1 MDLEELTTWEPFL
14 KRSILFADLPPEDFQ
29 RIGLTLK
36 PLSLPKGSI
45 LFRQGDPGESFYL
58 ITSGQVRILI
68 QKGLQES
75 VAAFLSRGDSLGE
88 MSFLTGELYT
98 YTAKLDTTS
107 EFLTLSKNDLDEILK
122 ERPSIALHFARV
134 LSKRLLV
141 AAQAREEARAMAP
154 NLIGMLYACA
164 PDDRTLFASL
174 TAVALL
180 EQTRRRV
187 IVVDLSTQ
195 TGRIAEALG
204 MKAPKTSESML
215 REQDLRDPEVLA
227 RLTLTHPSGL
237 EILCFNPQVLSG
249 RLFRAIFMLLNLLRE
264 SHEFVLLCMEDE
276 FGDVQR
282 EILAEADQ
290 TLLISHSAFKE
301 KRAAVEGA
309 VSAALPEVQILHIS
323 LAQTT
328 NFPDFLAQ
336 RPTRIAWPDGLAE
349 GLGRGV
355 TPFKAIESAPRT
367 QIALERLARH
377 LARLRIGIAMGSG
390 GALGYSI
397 LGILKVLEKNHIH
410 PDVVAG
416 TSIGAVIGAT
426 YAAGVPLQEL
436 EDRLKAID
444 KAWLYENVFWDVTV
458 PRSGLLGGTT
468 MLRILQE
475 TIGVRTFE
483 EMELPFACVATDI
496 LTGEEIVMRD
506 GGLVDAV
513 RASAGIPVLFRPHHY
528 RGRFLVDGGLVD
540 PVPTRVVSQM
550 GADILLSV
558 NLTRPASESRLPRRG
573 LADALGFDIPAD
585 FKGPNMAD
593 VLFKA
598 LYTMQYQIATSRTEI
613 ANVTIQPDLKG
624 FSWLEFYRARELIEA
639 GECAAE
645 ESLPKIKQFLPFFT
659 DYCKVPLRAT
669 PGAKVF

>member
-1 MDLEELTTWEPFL
+1 MELEELSTWEPFL
-14 KRSILFADLPPEDFQ
+14 KRSILFADLPPEDFR
-29 RIGLTLK
+29 RIGLTMK

-45 LFRQGDPGESFYL
+45 LFRQGDPGENYYL

-107 EFLTLSKNDLDEILK
+107 EFLTFSKADLDEVLK

-134 LSKRLLV
+134 LSRRLLV
-141 AAQAREEARAMAP
+141 AAQAGEEARAISP
-154 NLIGMLYACA
+154 NLIGMLFATA
-164 PDDRTLFASL
+164 PDDRTLFAAQL
-174 TAVALL
+174 AIGLL
-180 EQTRRRV
+180 EQTRRRIV
-187 IVVDLSTQ
+187 VVDLSTQ

-276 FGDVQR
+276 FADVQR

-290 TLLISHSAFKE
+290 TLLISHPAFRE
-301 KRAAVEGA
+301 RRAAVEAA
-309 VSAALPEVQILHIS
+309 VAAALPEVQLLHVS

-328 NFPDFLAQ
+328 AFPDSMAQ
-336 RPTRIAWPDGLAE
+336 GPTRIAWPDGLGEALART
-349 GLGRGV
+349 GS
-355 TPFKAIESAPRT
+355 PFKAIEDAPRT
-367 QIALERLARH
+367 RIAIERLARH
-377 LARLRIGIAMGSG
+377 IARLKIGIAMGAG

-416 TSIGAVIGAT
+416 TSIGAVIGAC
-426 YAAGVPLQEL
+426 YASGVPLAEL
-436 EDRLKAID
+436 EARLIAID
-444 KAWLYENVFWDVTV
+444 KAWLYENVFWDVSV

-468 MLRILQE
+468 MLRILKDML
-475 TIGVRTFE
+475 GARTFE
-483 EMELPFACVATDI
+483 ELEVPFACVATDI
-496 LTGEEIVMRD
+496 LTGEEIILRD
-506 GGLVDAV
+506 GNLAEAV
-513 RASAGIPVLFRPHHY
+513 RASAGIPVLIRPYHY

-550 GADILLSV
+550 GADILISV
-558 NLTRPASESRLPRRG
+558 NLTRPAAESRLPQRG
-573 LADALGFDIPAD
+573 LADALGLEMPAD
-585 FKGPNMAD
+585 FKGPNVAD
-593 VLFKA
+593 VLFKT
-598 LYTMQYQIATSRTEI
+598 LYTMQYQIAQSRTEI
-613 ANVTIQPDLKG
+613 ANVTLSPDLKG
-624 FSWLEFYRARELIEA
+624 FSWLEFYRARELIEV
-639 GECAAE
+639 GERAAE
-645 ESLPKIKQFLPFFT
+645 ESLPKIKQFLPFFA
-659 DYCKVPLRAT
+659 DYCKVPLRPAA
-669 PGAKVF
+669 GQKVY